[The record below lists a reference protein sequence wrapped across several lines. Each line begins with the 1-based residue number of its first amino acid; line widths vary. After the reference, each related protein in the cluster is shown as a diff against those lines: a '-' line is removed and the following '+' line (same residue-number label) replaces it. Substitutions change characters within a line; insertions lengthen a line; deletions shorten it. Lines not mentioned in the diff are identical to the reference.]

1 MAKEKAPSEKSL
13 TICDECESEYHTDS
27 SRMGAL
33 CPNCSHLLYGY
44 DNCTHQFENGRCI
57 KCYWNG
63 SVSEFLNDK
72 IEP

>member
-1 MAKEKAPSEKSL
+1 MAKEKASSEKSL
-13 TICDECESEYHTDS
+13 TTCDECESEYYTIS
-27 SRMGAL
+27 SRMGSL

-44 DNCTHQFENGRCI
+44 DNCPHEFENGRCV